1 MPIALPLGPMPLDNA
16 FKTPRR
22 GTVPLVVNGA
32 TLLADASGTAIEPA
46 SGTLLVADLHLEKG
60 SGLARRGR
68 LLPPYDTR
76 ATLAAL
82 ASVIDRSQPRR
93 VVALGDSFH
102 DRGAGERIVESDLDF
117 LASLMRGREWI
128 WVRGN
133 HDPHPPA
140 RCGGEVA
147 DEIRI
152 GPLVLRHQPSGN
164 GAGEVC
170 GHFHPKASVQLR
182 AGRIVTGR
190 CFVSDARR
198 LVLPSFGA
206 YTGGLDV
213 LDPALSRLFSSRFS
227 VVLIGRERLYRLSSA
242 RLAEN
247 SW

>member
-1 MPIALPLGPMPLDNA
+1 MPLEA
-16 FKTPRR
+16 WSETPRR
-22 GTVPLVVNGA
+22 GSVPMVVNGA
-32 TLLADASGTAIEPA
+32 TLLADASGAAIEPA
-46 SGTLLVADLHLEKG
+46 SGTLLVADLHFEKG
-60 SGLARRGR
+60 SSLARRGR

-76 ATLAAL
+76 ATLVAL
-82 ASVIDRSQPRR
+82 ASVIERCQPRR

-102 DRGAGERIVESDLDF
+102 DRGAGERIVDSDLEF
-117 LASLMRGREWI
+117 LARLMRGREWI

-133 HDPHPPA
+133 HDPYPPA

-147 DEIRI
+147 DDIRL

-170 GHFHPKASVQLR
+170 GHFHPKASVRLR
-182 AGRIVTGR
+182 AGRVVTGR
-190 CFVSDARR
+190 CFVSDTRR

-213 LDPALSRLFSSRFS
+213 LDPALARLFPTRFS

-247 SW
+247 PW